1 MCDVYYVGIGQKKK
15 SPPLAGWNHSSSS
28 RLVRTGIFSFLFGSH
43 HPTHTRFFLLL
54 FLYRRPVDERR
65 GLLPTNRPRERERES
80 LSSCLIF
87 FFCTAPL
94 WCCSHSFL
102 FLSILSGEIFSYIC
116 NAKHP
121 HFLTISRLLRW
132 GAHSPK
138 RRRALGSQRD
148 AATSFSLSL
157 ESLSDS
163 EIIFFFFYVY
173 CTRDCFL
180 VSLFLGFWFDARV
193 YRDGDF
199 DCPKKKRRLIPS
211 FLPVAIETK
220 Y

>member
-1 MCDVYYVGIGQKKK
+1 MWCVLRRYWTKEEEP
-15 SPPLAGWNHSSSS
+15 SSGWLESLVVVASRSHWDIFFSFWLTSSNTHKVFSSSFPLQTS
-28 RLVRTGIFSFLFGSH
+28 CGWATGVVTNQ
-43 HPTHTRFFLLL
+43 PTK
-54 FLYRRPVDERR
+54 
-65 GLLPTNRPRERERES
+65 RES

-180 VSLFLGFWFDARV
+180 VSLFLGFLFDARV